1 MAIAG
6 RVAIVPKGDWS
17 AETEYKRL
25 DEVTYNN
32 TMFIAKKLC
41 RRGRYPQMQNIG
53 RSRLWVVSVQS
64 QRKRMPEL

>member
-17 AETEYKRL
+17 AKSEYKRL

-41 RRGRYPQMQNIG
+41 RRGRYPQTQNIG
-53 RSRLWVVSVQS
+53 RSRLLAVLAQLQQ
-64 QRKRMPEL
+64 QRKPEL